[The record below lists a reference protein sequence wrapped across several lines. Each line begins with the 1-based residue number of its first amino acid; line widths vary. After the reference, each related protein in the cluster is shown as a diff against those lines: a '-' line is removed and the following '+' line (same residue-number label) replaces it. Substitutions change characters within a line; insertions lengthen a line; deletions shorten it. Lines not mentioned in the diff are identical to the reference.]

1 MKPAGS
7 AAAKK
12 SRSEAVR
19 RSPEQPKTT
28 ASGAL
33 SGNDAPDF
41 APLQLAADPVGIRD
55 GGSLDTVKHPLFAEI
70 GTNECRRDTPKQV
83 WIRTPDTVPFLARGL
98 LAAHRSELDPSAA
111 RRLSR
116 CRFCSSDSSGASPG
130 RQFAGGLLRLGL
142 WRRIRS
148 TGCRGHQWRAG
159 GGRRGGRRKGGG
171 AGG

>member
-33 SGNDAPDF
+33 SGNDAPDV
-41 APLQLAADPVGIRD
+41 APLQLAADPVGIRY
-55 GGSLDTVKHPLFAEI
+55 GGSLETVKHPLFAEI

-83 WIRTPDTVPFLARGL
+83 WIRAPDTVPFLTRGL

-111 RRLSR
+111 RLLSR
-116 CRFCSSDSSGASPG
+116 CRFCSSGSSGSG
-130 RQFAGGLLRLGL
+130 RGRRFAGGLLRLGL
-142 WRRIRS
+142 WRGICRTS
-148 TGCRGHQWRAG
+148 CRGHQ
-159 GGRRGGRRKGGG
+159 RRLG
-171 AGG
+171 